1 MTSSTSLLMQVCEAQ
16 TRNSTLASKELRSA
30 ARTLAALATAGG
42 WALLAVDG
50 AGERLIGAALVAD
63 EGVRVVD
70 ASRRLD
76 GLSILLVAGHIAGPT
91 GISMK
96 AALALSLGAIRVEAT
111 VLGPWTPASDG
122 VQRMISLD
130 RERHLVAL

>member
-1 MTSSTSLLMQVCEAQ
+1 MQVCEAQ
-16 TRNSTLASKELRSA
+16 TRNSTLASKELRGA
-30 ARTLAALATAGG
+30 ARTLAALATDGG

-70 ASRRLD
+70 TSRRLD
-76 GLSILLVAGHIAGPT
+76 GLPVLLVAGHIAGPT
-91 GISMK
+91 GIAMK
-96 AALALSLGAIRVEAT
+96 ASLALSLGATRVMAT
-111 VLGPWTPASDG
+111 VLGPAATANVG
-122 VQRMISLD
+122 GARVISLD